1 MQAIVTGL
9 IVILA
14 CLAVAQRYLPRSL
27 LRWPIVGSRLGASRV
42 TVRAIP
48 IVLDSAPALAGC
60 AAACP
65 ACNGCGN
72 PARD

>member
-27 LRWPIVGSRLGASRV
+27 LRWPLGGARLRASRS
-42 TVRAIP
+42 TVRSSEA
-48 IVLDSAPALAGC
+48 VAGG
-60 AAACP
+60 A
-65 ACNGCGN
+65 GRSGT
-72 PARD
+72 

>member
-27 LRWPIVGSRLGASRV
+27 LCWPLAGPRLGASRP

-48 IVLDSAPALAGC
+48 IVLESASVPAGC